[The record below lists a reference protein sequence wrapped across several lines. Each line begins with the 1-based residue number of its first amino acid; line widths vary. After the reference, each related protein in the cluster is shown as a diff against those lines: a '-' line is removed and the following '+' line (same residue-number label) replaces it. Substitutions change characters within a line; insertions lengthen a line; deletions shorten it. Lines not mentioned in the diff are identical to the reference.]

1 MVDRVASFAQRRL
14 WFLDQLAGG
23 SADSLLPLALRIRGT
38 LDVPAL
44 ERALAGIVDRHEVLR
59 TRFVQVDGEPVP
71 RVDPPGALVV
81 ERAEA
86 ADAEELFDRELDRPL
101 DLATEHP
108 MRVTLARLG
117 TGEHLLLIV
126 VHHIAVDGW
135 SWDVLLR
142 ELAAGYR
149 GEEPAAPALQYA
161 QVARAEAERLT
172 GPRMERLLGYW
183 RDRLTGVSPLAL
195 PADRPRPEFWD
206 GSGDVVRFHLPAE
219 LVGEVDRVAREH
231 RATRYMLLLSV
242 YQALLA
248 RYSGRSDIAVC
259 TTLADRGQAEV
270 AGVIGPFVNTIVLRT
285 DLSGEPSFAELLG
298 RVRGRALQDFS
309 HFEAPF
315 DRVVGAV
322 GAERDLSRHP
332 LAQASF
338 TLLNTVPEP
347 ARLDGL
353 DVALVRTPLRGT
365 PLDVFLDLGL
375 AADGGIAARLQYA
388 TALFDADTMRQ
399 FTEGYVG
406 LLRAVVAEPDRPVA
420 ELAARIAPLP
430 GGERSRLIALAGGPT
445 ATSPTATSSAA
456 APPFEISGQADAV
469 ALVCGDESLRYA
481 ELDAL
486 TGALAARLVA
496 AGVTPGTPVG
506 VCMRR
511 GIPAVAAMAAVWR
524 AGGVFVPLDRQL
536 PQDRLR
542 FMTAEAGVALVLT
555 DPDTTALATTLGPA
569 TLLPES
575 MTAAGGA
582 STADAGT
589 GTGAVGAAGPARTGA
604 AAAASA
610 AGAGTA
616 GATGAAGVADSG
628 TGADAAGAGAA
639 SAGVPATVDG
649 GAGGP
654 GAAVGGGHAS
664 GAAAAEGGAVSAGG
678 ATAWHRAAPEELAYV
693 IFTSGSTGRPKAVGV
708 EHRALDAHVAA
719 ARAEFGVT
727 AADRVLAFSSFCF
740 DASFDQLLTA
750 LGCGATVVVRPDEQW
765 LPGRIAEEVRQHG
778 ITVLNLPPT
787 YWAELAH
794 ALDDRTAPALASLR
808 LLILGGESVP
818 AGALAAWQAA
828 VPQAR
833 VCNAYGPTET
843 TVTATTHTAG
853 PADGGPVPI
862 GRPLGGRRA
871 YVVDAYGELV
881 PEGVPGE
888 LLIGGPELARGYL
901 GQPAMTAQRFVPD
914 PYGAEAGGR
923 LYRTGDLV
931 RRLPSGELE
940 FLGRTDDQVKI
951 RGFRIELGEVEAV
964 LRECPGV
971 VAAAVAVG
979 VDAQGG
985 QSLAGYV
992 VPGAD
997 GGVEAAVLRAWCA
1010 DRLPHYA
1017 VPADFV
1023 ALDALPVNAS
1033 GKLDRQALPAVAAGD
1048 RDRDRAVG
1056 GAEFVAPRDETERVV
1071 AEIWAEVLGVDRVG
1085 IDDGFFDLGGHSLL
1099 ATMAVS
1105 RIAERLGREVELRTL
1120 FENPRIRLFGPLVAA
1135 AREAGAATVVPV
1147 DRSGPLPLSFAQE
1160 RMWFLDRMSDVGDE
1174 YVLWFSWRMR
1184 GGLDREAWQ
1193 GALDALV
1200 SRHEA
1205 LRTALVEVDGRPV
1218 QRVVGGLGLPVEWHT
1233 VPAAGAAEPAA
1244 GGETGRLDLVREQA
1258 VAFATRRFDLAAPP
1272 LLRAGVW
1279 ELGPEDHVSVI
1290 AFHHVAT
1297 DGWSK
1302 DILIGELAEGYR
1314 ARLAGR
1320 EPELPPVPVQ
1330 YGDFAVWQRDRL
1342 AAGGVLD
1349 RQLEYWEQTLAGVPV
1364 LELPTDRPRPAG
1376 WSGRGAAVELDLA
1389 PELAAGLG
1397 ELARRYGVSRFT
1409 VLLAVTQLVL
1419 SRWSGQED
1427 VAVGTPVAG
1436 RGQLELERL
1445 VGLLVNT
1452 VVLRS
1457 DLSGEPSFEEFL
1469 GRVRES
1475 VLGAFDHQEVPFERL
1490 VEQLRPERDPSRNP
1504 LFQVMFDVQESATG
1518 GPRVEGLEVEHFLL
1532 PWGSAKFD
1540 MTATFL
1546 LYPDRFALNVEYASD
1561 LFDAATVT
1569 RFAGHVGRLLE
1580 SVLADPS
1587 TPVGRLELLSAAE
1600 YEELT
1605 AQPGGGYESG
1615 PGSGGQVAEVPPF
1628 EVCGDDPDA
1637 VALVCGEDSLRYGE
1651 LDALTGG
1658 LALALTGAGAGP
1670 EVPVGVCLRRG
1681 VRSVAAM
1688 AAVWRAGGVY
1698 VPLDPQLPVDRLR
1711 YMVERAGVRCVVAD
1725 AGTAERAAGLGV
1737 PVVSVDTVRP
1747 APDAPRHVPDPR
1759 ELACVIFTS
1768 GSTGRPKAVGVEHHA
1783 MAAHALA
1790 AREQFGITAADRV
1803 MNLASF
1809 SFDASLEQI
1818 LPALGAGAAV
1828 VIRPDEVWTV
1838 EELAA
1843 QVRAEGVTVME
1854 ATPSY
1859 WEEIIARLDGVAG
1872 DLKSLRL
1879 AVTGGETLPSAPLAR
1894 WFAHLPDVPFQN
1906 TYGPTETVISAS
1918 SYLVTG
1924 PVEGRVPIGRAWGA
1938 RRTYVVDAH
1947 DRLVPVGVPGE
1958 LLVGGPELARG
1969 YLGQPALTA
1978 ERFIPDPFGGAG
1990 GGGGRL
1996 YRTGD
2001 IVRRLPSGELDFLG
2015 RTDHQV
2021 KIRGFRIELG
2031 EVESVLEQ
2039 YPGVHAAAVLVREL
2053 RGDRALVG
2061 YAAGQGAGLTAE
2073 ALAAHCASVLPGYM
2087 VPAAF
2092 VLLDELPRTVQGK
2105 LDAAALPDPELPAAA
2120 ESVPPRTPTE
2130 VVTAQIWAE
2139 VLGLPEVGIRDDFFA
2154 LGGHSLRAVAV
2165 ASRLRAAFDC
2175 PVQVRDLFDHPTVE
2189 RLAVEVE
2196 RQLVALIA
2204 DMSDDEIDLSLTAD
2218 F

>member
-1 MVDRVASFAQRRL
+1 MKVGGAAHGTAGQSSDVRVASFAQRRL

-23 SADSLLPLALRIRGT
+23 SSDSLLPLALRIRGD

-44 ERALAGIVDRHEVLR
+44 ERALTGIADRHEVLR
-59 TRFVQVDGEPVP
+59 TRYVQVDGEPVP

-81 ERAEA
+81 ERTEA
-86 ADAEELFDRELDRPL
+86 DSAEELFDRELARPL
-101 DLATEHP
+101 DLAADHP

-117 TGEHLLLIV
+117 PAEHLLLVV

-161 QVARAEAERLT
+161 DVARAEAERL
-172 GPRMERLLGYW
+172 GGARMERLLGYW

-195 PADRPRPEFWD
+195 PADRPRPQFWD

-219 LVGEVDRVAREH
+219 LVGEVDRVARRH

-285 DLSGEPSFAELLG
+285 DLSGAPTFAELLG
-298 RVRGRALQDFS
+298 RVRSRALQDFS

-315 DRVVGAV
+315 DRVVGEV

-353 DVALVRTPLRGT
+353 EVALVRTPLRGT

-388 TALFDADTMRQ
+388 TALFDADTMRR

-406 LLRAVVAEPDRPVA
+406 LLRAVTAEPDRPVA
-420 ELAARIAPLP
+420 ELAARIEPLP
-430 GGERSRLIALAGGPT
+430 GGERTRLIALAG
-445 ATSPTATSSAA
+445 SPSAA
-456 APPFEISGQADAV
+456 AAQAPPFELAGEPEAV
-469 ALVCGDESLRYA
+469 ALVCGDETLRYG

-486 TGALAARLVA
+486 TGRLAARLAA

-536 PQDRLR
+536 PEERLR
-542 FMTAEAGVALVLT
+542 FMTAEADVRFVLA
-555 DPDTTALATTLGPA
+555 DPSTAFLASTLGPA
-569 TLLPES
+569 VIPAEA
-575 MTAAGGA
+575 TAPSG
-582 STADAGT
+582 TAD
-589 GTGAVGAAGPARTGA
+589 RN
-604 AAAASA
+604 
-610 AGAGTA
+610 
-616 GATGAAGVADSG
+616 
-628 TGADAAGAGAA
+628 
-639 SAGVPATVDG
+639 
-649 GAGGP
+649 P
-654 GAAVGGGHAS
+654 G
-664 GAAAAEGGAVSAGG
+664 E
-678 ATAWHRAAPEELAYV
+678 AAPRYTPAPEDLAYV

-708 EHRALDAHVAA
+708 EHRAMAAHVAA
-719 ARAEFGVT
+719 ARAEFGIT
-727 AADRVLAFSSFCF
+727 AEDRVLAFSSFCF

-750 LGCGATVVVRPDEQW
+750 LGCGGSVVIRPDEQW
-765 LPGRIAEEVRQHG
+765 LPARVAEAVRRHG

-794 ALDDRTAPALASLR
+794 SLDGGTAGGTGSGHAADLASLR

-818 AGALAAWQAA
+818 AGALAAWLAA

-843 TVTATTHTAG
+843 TVTATTHTVDPAAG
-853 PADGGPVPI
+853 PGPVPI

-871 YVVDAYGELV
+871 YVVDGYGELV
-881 PEGVPGE
+881 PEGVAGE
-888 LLIGGPELARGYL
+888 LLVGGPELARGYL
-901 GQPAMTAQRFVPD
+901 GQPALTAERFVPD
-914 PYGAEAGGR
+914 PFTPGAAGGR

-940 FLGRTDDQVKI
+940 FLGRADDQVKI

-971 VAAAVAVG
+971 VAAAVAAG
-979 VDAQGG
+979 EDAQGG

-992 VPGAD
+992 VAGPD
-997 GGVEAAVLRAWCA
+997 GPVEPAALRAWCA
-1010 DRLPHYA
+1010 DRLPYYA

-1033 GKLDRQALPAVAAGD
+1033 GKLDRAALPAVSGD

-1056 GAEFVAPRDETERVV
+1056 GVEFVAPRDETERVV

-1120 FENPRIRLFGPLVAA
+1120 FENPRIRAFGPVVAA
-1135 AREAGAATVVPV
+1135 ARQAGAATVVPV

-1184 GGLDREAWQ
+1184 GGLDRAAWQ
-1193 GALDALV
+1193 GALDEVVA
-1200 SRHEA
+1200 RHEA
-1205 LRTALVEVDGRPV
+1205 LRTALVEVDGRPA
-1218 QRVVGGLGLPVEWHT
+1218 QRVVDGVGVPVEWQA
-1233 VPAAGAAEPAA
+1233 VPP
-1244 GGETGRLDLVREQA
+1244 GGDEAGRLDRVRELA
-1258 VAFATRRFDLAAPP
+1258 VAFATRRFDLARPP
-1272 LLRAGVW
+1272 MLRAGVW
-1279 ELGPEDHVSVI
+1279 ELGPADHVAVI

-1302 DILIGELAEGYR
+1302 DILIEELAAGYR
-1314 ARLAGR
+1314 ARLEGRPAG
-1320 EPELPPVPVQ
+1320 LPPVPVQ

-1342 AAGGVLD
+1342 AGGVLE
-1349 RQLEYWEQTLAGVPV
+1349 RQLEYWEGALAGVPV

-1376 WSGRGAAVELDLA
+1376 WSGRGGAVEVDLA

-1397 ELARRYGVSRFT
+1397 ELARRYGVSRFM
-1409 VLLAVTQLVL
+1409 VLLAVTQIVL
-1419 SRWSGQED
+1419 ARWSGQED

-1452 VVLRS
+1452 VVLRG
-1457 DLSGEPSFEEFL
+1457 DLSGEPTFEEFL

-1518 GPRVEGLEVEHFLL
+1518 GPRVEGLDVEHFLL

-1580 SVLADPS
+1580 SALADPG

-1600 YEELT
+1600 YAALT
-1605 AQPGGGYESG
+1605 AQEGESG
-1615 PGSGGQVAEVPPF
+1615 GPELVSGVPPF
-1628 EVCGDDPDA
+1628 EVSGDPEA
-1637 VALVCGEDSLRYGE
+1637 VALVCGDESLRYGE

-1658 LALALTGAGAGP
+1658 LARALTAAGVGP

-1681 VRSVAAM
+1681 LRSVAAM

-1698 VPLDPQLPVDRLR
+1698 VPLDPQLPADRLR
-1711 YMVERAGVRCVVAD
+1711 YMVERAGVHCVVTD
-1725 AGTAERAAGLGV
+1725 AAAAGPAGGLGV
-1737 PVVSVDTVRP
+1737 PTVSFDGVRP
-1747 APDAPRHVPDPR
+1747 DPDGPRHVPGPR

-1783 MAAHALA
+1783 MAAHAVA
-1790 AREQFGITAADRV
+1790 ARERFGITAADRV

-1818 LPALGAGAAV
+1818 LPALGAGATV

-1843 QVRAEGVTVME
+1843 RVRSEGVTVME

-1894 WFAHLPDVPFQN
+1894 WFTELPDVPFQN
-1906 TYGPTETVISAS
+1906 TYGPTETVISATS
-1918 SYLVTG
+1918 HLVTG
-1924 PVEGRVPIGRAWGA
+1924 PVDGRVPIGRAWGA

-1969 YLGQPALTA
+1969 YLGQPELTA
-1978 ERFIPDPFGGAG
+1978 ERFIPDPFGGAP
-1990 GGGGRL
+1990 GGRL

-2039 YPGVHAAAVLVREL
+2039 HEAVHAAAVLVREL

-2061 YAAGQGAGLTAE
+2061 YAAGRPGLDAGT
-2073 ALAAHCASVLPGYM
+2073 LAAHCRSLLPGYM

-2092 VLLDELPRTVQGK
+2092 VVLEELPRTVQGK
-2105 LDAAALPDPELPAAA
+2105 LDTAALPDPELPAAA

-2175 PVQVRDLFDHPTVE
+2175 EMQVRDLFDHPTVE
-2189 RLAVEVE
+2189 QLAVEVE
-2196 RQLVALIA
+2196 RKLIALIA
-2204 DMSDDEIDLSLTAD
+2204 DMSDDEIDLSLTDD